1 MTPVSAQPPQDDRPT
16 LPDDVVID
24 EHAEDAENP
33 EVMSEFKVE
42 ELE

>member
-16 LPDDVVID
+16 LPDDKVD

-33 EVMSEFKVE
+33 EVMSEFRVE